1 MLAGRVVRGGEVV
14 EEGVPGALVRGG
26 CIRGRTQRTAGGGGG
41 LVGAEVAQDVG
52 FPVFG
57 VQEGLVAVE
66 DGEEAGV
73 GRGVGFIWASMLV
86 VVVVVVVVIVI
97 IGIRAFVVLVLVVMV
112 VPQDV
117 MRDQKLGCQ
126 PRVHRGR
133 RARRRIRIAG
143 QRGQRL
149 EGRHAGWAGASLAD
163 RLRG

>member
-26 CIRGRTQRTAGGGGG
+26 CIRGRTERTAGGGGG

-57 VQEGLVAVE
+57 VREGLVAVE

-73 GRGVGFIWASMLV
+73 GGVGFILRFILGCMLV
-86 VVVVVVVVIVI
+86 VVVVVVLVVVIS
-97 IGIRAFVVLVLVVMV
+97 IRAFVVLVLVVVLVVV

-133 RARRRIRIAG
+133 RAR
-143 QRGQRL
+143 
-149 EGRHAGWAGASLAD
+149 
-163 RLRG
+163 